1 MAQESRLVVVI
12 DSQNAERNA
21 RNLGNELV
29 SIERKGEFA
38 SKSMDSLSVATRAL
52 AGHMA
57 GLVTVGAAISKMDTY
72 TGLQNRLKLV
82 TNNQAELNK
91 ATEDTFQIAQKTY
104 SAWDSVLQVY
114 QRFSDNAKTLNLTMD
129 DTARLTETVSK
140 AVAISGASAEAADAA
155 LVQFGQAL
163 ASGTLRG
170 EELNSVMEQTP
181 ALAKAIAKGM
191 GITVGELRSVA
202 AEGKITSQE
211 IVKALRN
218 VQDEV
223 DALFAKTDI
232 TIGQSL
238 TLLNNEITKFVGE
251 AGKGSGAAQ
260 ALSGS
265 IQLLANNL
273 NLIADSAF
281 AIGIGLMTKAVLTK
295 TVAVQASIAAS
306 TKQVFATIAERNANI
321 AAAKA
326 EVESALA
333 EAQSTQVT
341 LTNIKATHAQ
351 IMAEIE
357 LEKVRLKAQITE
369 QGRTATITR
378 MAQLGRL
385 QAQVALEVAAAE
397 TAQSASSARLS
408 AALTAQSVA
417 TSRLA
422 LAKSALMA
430 IFSPMGLAIAAT
442 AASFYLLSSSSD
454 EVKESLATQSDSV
467 SDLTDKYIKLNTVQA
482 LTEGVRLRKE
492 IEQQNDAI
500 DDASGAIKRFAYIQK
515 ELFKLSGS
523 DYEDYQNA
531 IKSIATGASD
541 AGDLLKKMISSGRFS
556 QTQIDKL
563 IEFSSAVAESKNKIE
578 QGNTA
583 LKLLNATSGQHVEVT
598 AESIK
603 QLTIQTNLTKVAT
616 QNFTDMKTQMLDSLR
631 AQVEFIRLNG
641 GSEEQVKSLN
651 KVIQAYSLNQISA
664 TDAVSKFN
672 STAKVP
678 VDNIK
683 KLQEYAI
690 KTDQSKIALNQ
701 ANAELKKQNDL
712 RNEYLKQHQ
721 TVLGAQQ
728 GETNELNNQVAAQEK
743 LNKLR
748 DNANK
753 DNLKNDFLIKNTKAF
768 GGGEKGLDKARA
780 ASEFYTD
787 NKIPMTRSLTG
798 QEYAIFEA
806 WYKKQKEVKDLQ
818 ESISESTRKQ
828 TKEVEKQTKEAAKQA
843 VLLAGNDEK
852 SRNMLRVY
860 LAFRNA
866 GLGDKQ
872 ARVMTAQVGR
882 ETDFRNE
889 AMFGSHKDA
898 NNGYTN
904 TGFLSWQKSRS
915 TKLMQSLQG
924 QGVLDK
930 NGKIQQTQDALDAM
944 AKHAVQEAMTD
955 KSYSKSKAALLNDDL
970 DYRSLERIVAKN
982 LVGWDYDGKK
992 LGKAKASQHLA
1003 KQDSYY
1009 NQLSKILGD
1018 NPEAVSK
1025 AIGDLSKL
1033 EDEAYK
1039 ARAKTLEEVKQ
1050 LQATYDSETV
1060 ARSKKREEEINKATI
1075 LGQSNLIPKINERYD
1090 AEDKLAQKQFDFE
1103 VNGYKWTEEQKLDYT
1118 YETNSLRL
1126 VAEGKLS
1133 EDQRK
1138 VALDGLKLQKQQE
1151 LGLLKL
1157 AQEQRLFQARL
1168 SLLSE
1173 TQAMQERY
1181 RLEREE
1187 IHKNTKLSIEERQ
1200 KLIALSKANQDKETR
1215 DKVNNAVQNWGG
1227 IQADMNGTGEFFRQ
1241 DQERFS
1247 RLNAAND
1254 LADSQFAATDL
1265 NEQNSLD
1272 GLNAQFEAGLIKQ
1285 QDYENQKT
1293 AIIQAAQDQRNQ
1305 IAAEHAKNV
1314 QDIEDKYQQD
1324 RLNTQIA
1331 FGGQMMG
1338 SLTSMF
1344 GSMFGEQSK
1353 AYKIMFAADKA
1364 YAIAAAGIAIQQNI
1378 AAASKAGFPLNI
1390 PLIAGA
1396 VAQGASI
1403 IANIRAIK
1411 DQGFADGG
1419 YTGSGRKYEPAGIVH
1434 KGEVVWSQ
1442 EDIKR
1447 WGGVGLVENM
1457 RKSANPEAFINNH
1470 AINNTSAENV
1480 FNRSFLSSK
1489 AFNDN
1494 QNISNIFNRP
1504 TRENQIIVNAFKPS
1518 KDAASRSE
1526 DVQSI
1531 TNQYAG
1537 NNTSFSEVLDK
1548 SIQSSKSFNA
1558 SKSIISSLSNSKVLN
1573 SNVSNSTVQ
1582 NAEKELLKEVSI
1594 FKDNGFADGGYTGKG
1609 KKYEI
1614 AGAVHKGEIVWS
1626 QDDIKKWGGVD
1637 KVEQMRRATSPESFV
1652 SNYAQN
1658 HTTFESI
1665 LNRAN
1670 QSSRIFNQSK
1680 EISNIFNKSVQDDQI
1695 IYKGNG
1701 NVPTSATSDLYHD
1714 GKVYF
1719 SSNGLVQDRSNLDDV
1734 QDFTL
1739 GRTSR
1744 PQAEIMPS
1752 IEPSTPTINFKIEVI
1767 NQVSGATVEAEQ
1779 LDEQTVRIIVTDE
1792 LDKQLPRKVPKL
1804 VSDQIANPNS
1814 TISRSLTENTTA
1826 RRNRT

>member
-1 MAQESRLVVVI
+1 
-12 DSQNAERNA
+12 
-21 RNLGNELV
+21 
-29 SIERKGEFA
+29 
-38 SKSMDSLSVATRAL
+38 
-52 AGHMA
+52 
-57 GLVTVGAAISKMDTY
+57 
-72 TGLQNRLKLV
+72 
-82 TNNQAELNK
+82 
-91 ATEDTFQIAQKTY
+91 
-104 SAWDSVLQVY
+104 
-114 QRFSDNAKTLNLTMD
+114 
-129 DTARLTETVSK
+129 
-140 AVAISGASAEAADAA
+140 
-155 LVQFGQAL
+155 
-163 ASGTLRG
+163 
-170 EELNSVMEQTP
+170 
-181 ALAKAIAKGM
+181 
-191 GITVGELRSVA
+191 
-202 AEGKITSQE
+202 
-211 IVKALRN
+211 
-218 VQDEV
+218 
-223 DALFAKTDI
+223 
-232 TIGQSL
+232 
-238 TLLNNEITKFVGE
+238 
-251 AGKGSGAAQ
+251 
-260 ALSGS
+260 
-265 IQLLANNL
+265 
-273 NLIADSAF
+273 
-281 AIGIGLMTKAVLTK
+281 
-295 TVAVQASIAAS
+295 
-306 TKQVFATIAERNANI
+306 
-321 AAAKA
+321 
-326 EVESALA
+326 
-333 EAQSTQVT
+333 
-341 LTNIKATHAQ
+341 
-351 IMAEIE
+351 
-357 LEKVRLKAQITE
+357 
-369 QGRTATITR
+369 
-378 MAQLGRL
+378 
-385 QAQVALEVAAAE
+385 
-397 TAQSASSARLS
+397 
-408 AALTAQSVA
+408 
-417 TSRLA
+417 
-422 LAKSALMA
+422 
-430 IFSPMGLAIAAT
+430 
-442 AASFYLLSSSSD
+442 
-454 EVKESLATQSDSV
+454 
-467 SDLTDKYIKLNTVQA
+467 
-482 LTEGVRLRKE
+482 
-492 IEQQNDAI
+492 
-500 DDASGAIKRFAYIQK
+500 
-515 ELFKLSGS
+515 
-523 DYEDYQNA
+523 
-531 IKSIATGASD
+531 
-541 AGDLLKKMISSGRFS
+541 
-556 QTQIDKL
+556 
-563 IEFSSAVAESKNKIE
+563 
-578 QGNTA
+578 
-583 LKLLNATSGQHVEVT
+583 
-598 AESIK
+598 
-603 QLTIQTNLTKVAT
+603 
-616 QNFTDMKTQMLDSLR
+616 
-631 AQVEFIRLNG
+631 
-641 GSEEQVKSLN
+641 
-651 KVIQAYSLNQISA
+651 
-664 TDAVSKFN
+664 
-672 STAKVP
+672 
-678 VDNIK
+678 
-683 KLQEYAI
+683 
-690 KTDQSKIALNQ
+690 
-701 ANAELKKQNDL
+701 
-712 RNEYLKQHQ
+712 
-721 TVLGAQQ
+721 
-728 GETNELNNQVAAQEK
+728 
-743 LNKLR
+743 
-748 DNANK
+748 
-753 DNLKNDFLIKNTKAF
+753 
-768 GGGEKGLDKARA
+768 
-780 ASEFYTD
+780 
-787 NKIPMTRSLTG
+787 
-798 QEYAIFEA
+798 
-806 WYKKQKEVKDLQ
+806 
-818 ESISESTRKQ
+818 
-828 TKEVEKQTKEAAKQA
+828 TKEAAKQA
-843 VLLAGNDEK
+843 VLLAGNDERV
-852 SRNMLRVY
+852 RNMLRVY

-982 LVGWDYDGKK
+982 FVGWDYDGKK

-1018 NPEAVSK
+1018 NPEAASK
-1025 AIGDLSKL
+1025 AIGDLSKF

-1090 AEDKLAQKQFDFE
+1090 AEDKLSQKQFDFE

-1157 AQEQRLFQARL
+1157 AQEQRLFQAKL
-1168 SLLSE
+1168 FLLSE
-1173 TQAMQERY
+1173 TEAMQERY

-1187 IHKNTKLSIEERQ
+1187 IAKTVKDEGEKRKRL
-1200 KLIALSKANQDKETR
+1200 ALSRDQERLEALDRAAKAGQ
-1215 DKVNNAVQNWGG
+1215 AWGG
-1227 IQADMNGTGEFFRQ
+1227 IQADMNGRGEFYRL
-1241 DQERFS
+1241 DQERSS
-1247 RLNAAND
+1247 RLSAATN
-1254 LADSQFAATDL
+1254 LLDSQQGVVNL
-1265 NEQNSLD
+1265 NEQNSIEA
-1272 GLNAQFEAGLIKQ
+1272 LNAQFEQQLISQ

-1419 YTGSGRKYEPAGIVH
+1419 YTGSGGKYEPAGIVH

-1442 EDIKR
+1442 EDIRR

-1470 AINNTSAENV
+1470 AQNNTSIENV

-1494 QNISNIFNRP
+1494 KSISNISN
-1504 TRENQIIVNAFKPS
+1504 
-1518 KDAASRSE
+1518 
-1526 DVQSI
+1526 
-1531 TNQYAG
+1531 
-1537 NNTSFSEVLDK
+1537 
-1548 SIQSSKSFNA
+1548 
-1558 SKSIISSLSNSKVLN
+1558 LSNSKVLN

-1665 LNRAN
+1665 LNRAH

-1695 IYKGNG
+1695 IYKGNSRA
-1701 NVPTSATSDLYHD
+1701 PTASSSVGSDLFHD

-1719 SSNGLVQDRSNLDDV
+1719 SSIGLVQNRSNLEDV
-1734 QDFTL
+1734 QDFTM
-1739 GRTSR
+1739 GQAAR

-1767 NQVSGATVEAEQ
+1767 NQVNGATVEAEQ
-1779 LDEQTVRIIVTDE
+1779 LDEQTVRIIVKDE
-1792 LDKQLPRKVPKL
+1792 LDKQLPRTVPKL
-1804 VSDQIANPNS
+1804 VSDQIGNPNS

>member
-1 MAQESRLVVVI
+1 MAQDSRLVIVI
-12 DSQNAERNA
+12 DSRNAERNA
-21 RNLGNELV
+21 RNLGNELD
-29 SIERKGEFA
+29 SIERKGDYA
-38 SKSMDSLSVATRAL
+38 SKSMDGLSVATRAL
-52 AGHMA
+52 AGYMA
-57 GLVTVGAAISKMDTY
+57 GLVTVGAAISKMDAY

-91 ATEDTFQIAQKTY
+91 ATEDTFRIAQKTY

-181 ALAKAIAKGM
+181 ALAKAIAQGM

-211 IVKALRN
+211 IVKALKN
-218 VQDEV
+218 VQNNV

-251 AGKGSGAAQ
+251 AGQGSGAAQ

-265 IQLLANNL
+265 IQLLAENL
-273 NLIADSAF
+273 ESISYV
-281 AIGIGLMTKAVLTK
+281 AILGGTALLTKAIATQVSALNTK
-295 TVAVQASIAAS
+295 LGTLVANNAAS
-306 TKQVFATIAERNANI
+306 HLQKQKSIES
-321 AAAKA
+321 AKA
-326 EVESALA
+326 ALA
-333 EAQSTQVT
+333 EAEAHLANVRATNAETQAKFGASAASARYVLAANNVEKATKAVT
-341 LTNIKATHAQ
+341 AAQGKSASMASLVSGAWGLIGGPIGAITLGVTALAATYMYFSSKSAEATAKLKEQAEAAKLTKEEIKALNDEQRKEKLGDLAATINDQNKALEKQ
-351 IMAEIE
+351 ELAVGSALINIQNYAVGNAKVAEISN
-357 LEKVRLKAQITE
+357 KARLGTISYTE
-369 QGRTATITR
+369 AIE
-378 MAQLGRL
+378 QLKNQKIPSDL
-385 QAQVALEVAAAE
+385 MDALLKQVNAYDEAAE
-397 TAQSASSARLS
+397 TAAKTKQTYSLFGIEVTLAGNKAENAIVGVDKNTKSLTENEKAALAAKNAQKQYADSLADRKFEALVTKGLLAKGYSPEQVKQMVETASWARKSGVKVSNELYQIGLQTLSIEEQNKKVIDAKNKALKESTNELTKQQKLTKRLVGISGQSGIGTGPHLDVRYGGSLSGQKVSNEHLARLQAGGKPLTSYKISSNYGPRKAPTKGASSFHKGIDFS
-408 AALTAQSVA
+408 MPEGTPITTNVA
-417 TSRLA
+417 VKDIKTWYDS
-422 LAKSALMA
+422 KGGGYVSEV
-430 IFSPMGLAIAAT
+430 IFEDG
-442 AASFYLLSSSSD
+442 
-454 EVKESLATQSDSV
+454 V
-467 SDLTDKYIKLNTVQA
+467 S
-482 LTEGVRLRKE
+482 
-492 IEQQNDAI
+492 
-500 DDASGAIKRFAYIQK
+500 
-515 ELFKLSGS
+515 
-523 DYEDYQNA
+523 
-531 IKSIATGASD
+531 
-541 AGDLLKKMISSGRFS
+541 
-556 QTQIDKL
+556 
-563 IEFSSAVAESKNKIE
+563 
-578 QGNTA
+578 
-583 LKLLNATSGQHVEVT
+583 LKLLHQSPKMQSKVKGGASKGSDKAAGDIQSQLERQLDAQRSLENEVATEVQRIQNNLQVRLEDVDKAGFSPERT
-598 AESIK
+598 AEIK
-603 QLTIQTNLTKVAT
+603 
-616 QNFTDMKTQMLDSLR
+616 
-631 AQVEFIRLNG
+631 
-641 GSEEQVKSLN
+641 
-651 KVIQAYSLNQISA
+651 
-664 TDAVSKFN
+664 
-672 STAKVP
+672 
-678 VDNIK
+678 
-683 KLQEYAI
+683 
-690 KTDQSKIALNQ
+690 
-701 ANAELKKQNDL
+701 AELQRRADND
-712 RNEYLKQHQ
+712 
-721 TVLGAQQ
+721 
-728 GETNELNNQVAAQEK
+728 VA
-743 LNKLR
+743 
-748 DNANK
+748 
-753 DNLKNDFLIKNTKAF
+753 I
-768 GGGEKGLDKARA
+768 
-780 ASEFYTD
+780 
-787 NKIPMTRSLTG
+787 
-798 QEYAIFEA
+798 
-806 WYKKQKEVKDLQ
+806 
-818 ESISESTRKQ
+818 
-828 TKEVEKQTKEAAKQA
+828 AKQA
-843 VLLAGNDEK
+843 I
-852 SRNMLRVY
+852 R
-860 LAFRNA
+860 
-866 GLGDKQ
+866 
-872 ARVMTAQVGR
+872 
-882 ETDFRNE
+882 
-889 AMFGSHKDA
+889 
-898 NNGYTN
+898 
-904 TGFLSWQKSRS
+904 
-915 TKLMQSLQG
+915 
-924 QGVLDK
+924 
-930 NGKIQQTQDALDAM
+930 
-944 AKHAVQEAMTD
+944 
-955 KSYSKSKAALLNDDL
+955 
-970 DYRSLERIVAKN
+970 
-982 LVGWDYDGKK
+982 
-992 LGKAKASQHLA
+992 
-1003 KQDSYY
+1003 
-1009 NQLSKILGD
+1009 
-1018 NPEAVSK
+1018 
-1025 AIGDLSKL
+1025 SKL
-1033 EDEAYK
+1033 EDYK
-1039 ARAKTLEEVKQ
+1039 EF
-1050 LQATYDSETV
+1050 
-1060 ARSKKREEEINKATI
+1060 
-1075 LGQSNLIPKINERYD
+1075 
-1090 AEDKLAQKQFDFE
+1090 QK
-1103 VNGYKWTEEQKLDYT
+1103 TEEQLLEESFNRKKFNAAHDI
-1118 YETNSLRL
+1118 E
-1126 VAEGKLS
+1126 LS
-1133 EDQRK
+1133 KSEQK
-1138 VALDGLKLQKQQE
+1138 QAVELLEQQKQQE

-1187 IHKNTKLSIEERQ
+1187 ILKNTKLSIEERQ
-1200 KLIALSKANQDKETR
+1200 KLIVLSKATQDKESR
-1215 DKVNNAVQNWGG
+1215 DKVNNAFQNWGG
-1227 IQADMNGTGEFFRQ
+1227 IQADMNGTSEFFRQ
-1241 DQERFS
+1241 AQERFS

-1272 GLNAQFEAGLIKQ
+1272 GLDAQLEAGLIKQ

-1305 IAAEHAKNV
+1305 IAAEYAKNA

-1378 AAASKAGFPLNI
+1378 AAASKAGFPLNL

-1411 DQGFADGG
+1411 DQGFAEGG
-1419 YTGSGRKYEPAGIVH
+1419 YTGRGGKYQPAGIVH

-1447 WGGVGLVENM
+1447 WGGVGLVEKM

-1494 QNISNIFNRP
+1494 QNISNIFNQP
-1504 TRENQIIVNAFKPS
+1504 TRENQIIVKALKPS
-1518 KDAASRSE
+1518 NEVVLQSG
-1526 DVQSI
+1526 DVQNI

-1594 FKDNGFADGGYTGKG
+1594 FKDNGFADGGYTGGGYTGKG
-1609 KKYEI
+1609 NKYEI

-1637 KVEQMRRATSPESFV
+1637 KVEQMRRATNPESFV

-1680 EISNIFNKSVQDDQI
+1680 EISNIFNLPVQDDQI
-1695 IYKGNG
+1695 IYKGNSS
-1701 NVPTSATSDLYHD
+1701 VPTSATSDLYHD

-1719 SSNGLVQDRSNLDDV
+1719 SSNGLVQDRSNLEDV
-1734 QDFTL
+1734 QDFTI
-1739 GRTSR
+1739 GQAAR

-1767 NQVSGATVEAEQ
+1767 NQVNGATVEAEQ
-1779 LDEQTVRIIVTDE
+1779 LDEQTVRIIVKDE
-1792 LDKQLPRKVPKL
+1792 LDKQLPRTVPKL

-1814 TISRSLTENTTA
+1814 TISRSLTKNTTA
-1826 RRNRT
+1826 RRNR

>member
-1 MAQESRLVVVI
+1 
-12 DSQNAERNA
+12 
-21 RNLGNELV
+21 
-29 SIERKGEFA
+29 
-38 SKSMDSLSVATRAL
+38 
-52 AGHMA
+52 
-57 GLVTVGAAISKMDTY
+57 
-72 TGLQNRLKLV
+72 
-82 TNNQAELNK
+82 
-91 ATEDTFQIAQKTY
+91 
-104 SAWDSVLQVY
+104 
-114 QRFSDNAKTLNLTMD
+114 
-129 DTARLTETVSK
+129 
-140 AVAISGASAEAADAA
+140 AEAADAA

-211 IVKALRN
+211 IVKALKN

-397 TAQSASSARLS
+397 TAQSAASSRLS

-556 QTQIDKL
+556 QNQIDKL

-583 LKLLNATSGQHVEVT
+583 LKLLNATSRQHVEVT

-672 STAKVP
+672 STAKIP
-678 VDNIK
+678 AENIK
-683 KLQEYAI
+683 GLQDHAT

-721 TVLGAQQ
+721 TVLAAQQ

-753 DNLKNDFLIKNTKAF
+753 DILKNDFLIKNTKAF

-787 NKIPMTRSLTG
+787 NKIPMTRSLTS
-798 QEYAIFEA
+798 QEAAIFEA
-806 WYKKQKEVKDLQ
+806 WYKKQKEAKDLQ
-818 ESISESTRKQ
+818 ESITESSRKQ
-828 TKEVEKQTKEAAKQA
+828 TKESEKKLKITQAELEVAKRSAALIESSGLGKYA
-843 VLLAGNDEK
+843 ESKGIPSSVIAGLLAQESQGIREAKSHTGAIGYFQTTSGYRKQNNMSVADSYDLEK
-852 SRNMLRVY
+852 SGKIVIDNIAKVY
-860 LAFRNA
+860 EKTGDLAQAILSHNA
-866 GLGDKQ
+866 GEGG
-872 ARVMTAQVGR
+872 ARQFTKTGKVKGSA
-882 ETDFRNE
+882 ERNKE
-889 AMFGSHKDA
+889 VSQ
-898 NNGYTN
+898 Y
-904 TGFLSWQKSRS
+904 
-915 TKLMQSLQG
+915 
-924 QGVLDK
+924 
-930 NGKIQQTQDALDAM
+930 
-944 AKHAVQEAMTD
+944 
-955 KSYSKSKAALLNDDL
+955 
-970 DYRSLERIVAKN
+970 VAKVSRYSDIIAGG
-982 LVGWDYDGKK
+982 VGKGGLSDGDSDRAY
-992 LGKAKASQHLA
+992 GKQ
-1003 KQDSYY
+1003 
-1009 NQLSKILGD
+1009 I
-1018 NPEAVSK
+1018 
-1025 AIGDLSKL
+1025 
-1033 EDEAYK
+1033 K
-1039 ARAKTLEEVKQ
+1039 ARLELVKQ
-1050 LQATYDSETV
+1050 GLNLQEQYEEEQAKRTK
-1060 ARSKKREEEINKATI
+1060 ARNEEINLAQQT
-1075 LGQSNLIPKINERYD
+1075 GQTALIPKIKERYKAQD
-1090 AEDKLAQKQFDFE
+1090 ELAKLQQDFE
-1103 VNGYKWTEEQKLDYT
+1103 VNGYKWTEKQKLEYT

-1138 VALDGLKLQKQQE
+1138 VALGGLELQKQQE

-1157 AQEQRLFQARL
+1157 AQEQRLFQAEQFMLGEMERIKKRYAL
-1168 SLLSE
+1168 EYDEISKITDLEERRRKMSAFQADFIRNGVGNPTIDQYDTSSQFLKSTNYTKPKQTNMQVLDEDYAQTYQKLKDNLAAVLESE
-1173 TQAMQERY
+1173 KASYQER
-1181 RLEREE
+1181 LEA
-1187 IHKNTKLSIEERQ
+1187 ERVFKEARQ
-1200 KLIALSKANQDKETR
+1200 QMDNEYHLKAIDARKADHDSQLQLYSQMISSASST
-1215 DKVNNAVQNWGG
+1215 WGG
-1227 IQADMNGTGEFFRQ
+1227 LTQIVKDARGEN
-1241 DQERFS
+1241 S
-1247 RLNAAND
+1247 RSFKAMFIAQQSFAIASAIISAHL
-1254 LADSQFAATDL
+1254 AATQVAADATIPFFGAKIAASTAML
-1265 NEQNSLD
+1265 AMGYAN
-1272 GLNAQFEAGLIKQ
+1272 AGLI
-1285 QDYENQKT
+1285 
-1293 AIIQAAQDQRNQ
+1293 A
-1305 IAAEHAKNV
+1305 
-1314 QDIEDKYQQD
+1314 
-1324 RLNTQIA
+1324 
-1331 FGGQMMG
+1331 GQ
-1338 SLTSMF
+1338 T
-1344 GSMFGEQSK
+1344 
-1353 AYKIMFAADKA
+1353 I
-1364 YAIAAAGIAIQQNI
+1364 
-1378 AAASKAGFPLNI
+1378 AGF
-1390 PLIAGA
+1390 
-1396 VAQGASI
+1396 S
-1403 IANIRAIK
+1403 
-1411 DQGFADGG
+1411 DGG
-1419 YTGSGRKYEPAGIVH
+1419 FTGSGGKYQPAGIVH
-1434 KGEVVWSQ
+1434 KGEIVWSQ

-1447 WGGVGLVENM
+1447 WGGVGLVEKM
-1457 RKSANPEAFINNH
+1457 RKSANPEAFLNN
-1470 AINNTSAENV
+1470 
-1480 FNRSFLSSK
+1480 
-1489 AFNDN
+1489 
-1494 QNISNIFNRP
+1494 
-1504 TRENQIIVNAFKPS
+1504 
-1518 KDAASRSE
+1518 
-1526 DVQSI
+1526 
-1531 TNQYAG
+1531 
-1537 NNTSFSEVLDK
+1537 
-1548 SIQSSKSFNA
+1548 NA
-1558 SKSIISSLSNSKVLN
+1558 S
-1573 SNVSNSTVQ
+1573 
-1582 NAEKELLKEVSI
+1582 
-1594 FKDNGFADGGYTGKG
+1594 ADS
-1609 KKYEI
+1609 
-1614 AGAVHKGEIVWS
+1614 V
-1626 QDDIKKWGGVD
+1626 
-1637 KVEQMRRATSPESFV
+1637 MRRAMMSSNAFIES
-1652 SNYAQN
+1652 QK
-1658 HTTFESI
+1658 
-1665 LNRAN
+1665 
-1670 QSSRIFNQSK
+1670 QSDIFNQP
-1680 EISNIFNKSVQDDQI
+1680 VQDTQI
-1695 IYKGNG
+1695 IYKGNRS
-1701 NVPTSATSDLYHD
+1701 VPITSSSASSDLFHD

-1719 SSNGLVQDRSNLDDV
+1719 SSNGFVQDRSNLEDV
-1734 QDFTL
+1734 QDFTM
-1739 GRTSR
+1739 GQAAR

-1752 IEPSTPTINFKIEVI
+1752 IEPASPTINFKIEVI

-1779 LDEQTVRIIVTDE
+1779 LDEQTVRIIVKDE
-1792 LDKQLPRKVPKL
+1792 LDKQLPRTVPKL
-1804 VSDQIANPNS
+1804 VSDQIGNPNS
-1814 TISRSLTENTTA
+1814 TISRSLTENTTV
-1826 RRNRT
+1826 RRNR

>member
-1 MAQESRLVVVI
+1 MAQESRLVIVI

-181 ALAKAIAKGM
+181 ALAKAIAQGM

-211 IVKALRN
+211 IVKALKN
-218 VQDEV
+218 VQNDV

-260 ALSGS
+260 VLAGS
-265 IQLLANNL
+265 VQTLASNL
-273 NLIADSAF
+273 DLIADGALVV
-281 AIGIGLMTKAVLTK
+281 GIGYITRAILMKSAAIKEGMVSTLANR
-295 TVAVQASIAAS
+295 QASVLNAQAEYAEATAAL
-306 TKQVFATIAERNANI
+306 N
-321 AAAKA
+321 AAKA
-326 EVESALA
+326 HLA
-333 EAQSTQVT
+333 NVRA
-341 LTNIKATHAQ
+341 TN
-351 IMAEIE
+351 
-357 LEKVRLKAQITE
+357 
-369 QGRTATITR
+369 
-378 MAQLGRL
+378 
-385 QAQVALEVAAAE
+385 AE
-397 TAQSASSARLS
+397 TQ
-408 AALTAQSVA
+408 
-417 TSRLA
+417 
-422 LAKSALMA
+422 AK
-430 IFSPMGLAIAAT
+430 FGAT
-442 AASFYLLSSSSD
+442 AA
-454 EVKESLATQSDSV
+454 ATRYAQAQAAV
-467 SDLTDKYIKLNTVQA
+467 TAATNAQTAAQIKLNTATSIAGRLAKGAFGLIGGWTGVATLGVMGLAVAYSYFNNKAEEAKQKLAEQA
-482 LTEGVRLRKE
+482 KVAEKADEELKKLTGNDKAKAVNDLTIAFNAQNKALEKSSRAVGSALIDIENYARGNREVEKISQEARTGTISYTEAIERLNKIKLPTDLYE
-492 IEQQNDAI
+492 NLKKQAAQY
-500 DDASGAIKRFAYIQK
+500 DDNASKASLSA
-515 ELFKLSGS
+515 EKLKLLRVEVKLGGN
-523 DYEDYQNA
+523 EAQNA
-531 IKSIATGASD
+531 AIQHQKQAD
-541 AGDLLKKMISSGRFS
+541 AL
-556 QTQIDKL
+556 
-563 IEFSSAVAESKNKIE
+563 
-578 QGNTA
+578 GNTA
-583 LKLLNATSGQHVEVT
+583 TEAEKATKALQDYQAKQKDSVIDSIYKSGWLDKGYT
-598 AESIK
+598 
-603 QLTIQTNLTKVAT
+603 VA
-616 QNFTDMKTQMLDSLR
+616 
-631 AQVEFIRLNG
+631 
-641 GSEEQVKSLN
+641 
-651 KVIQAYSLNQISA
+651 
-664 TDAVSKFN
+664 
-672 STAKVP
+672 
-678 VDNIK
+678 
-683 KLQEYAI
+683 
-690 KTDQSKIALNQ
+690 Q
-701 ANAELKKQNDL
+701 ANAILELQKAKGMSAILSKDEIDSAL
-712 RNEYLKQHQ
+712 RNLKIIEE
-721 TVLGAQQ
+721 QQ
-728 GETNELNNQVAAQEK
+728 EREDK
-743 LNKLR
+743 L
-748 DNANK
+748 
-753 DNLKNDFLIKNTKAF
+753 T
-768 GGGEKGLDKARA
+768 
-780 ASEFYTD
+780 
-787 NKIPMTRSLTG
+787 
-798 QEYAIFEA
+798 EA
-806 WYKKQKEVKDLQ
+806 K
-818 ESISESTRKQ
+818 R
-828 TKEVEKQTKEAAKQA
+828 KQTKEAAKQA
-843 VLLAGNDEK
+843 VLLAGNNEQA
-852 SRNMLRVY
+852 RNMLRVY
-860 LAFRNA
+860 QSFRNA

-898 NNGYTN
+898 NNGYNN

-955 KSYSKSKAALLNDDL
+955 KSYSKSKAALLNEDL

-982 LVGWDYDGKK
+982 FVGWDYDGKK

-1018 NPEAVSK
+1018 NPEAASK
-1025 AIGDLSKL
+1025 AIGDLSKF

-1050 LQATYDSETV
+1050 LQATYDSESV

-1090 AEDKLAQKQFDFE
+1090 AEDKLSQKQFDFE

-1187 IHKNTKLSIEERQ
+1187 ILKNTKLSIAERQ
-1200 KLIALSKANQDKETR
+1200 KLIALSKATQEKETR

-1227 IQADMNGTGEFFRQ
+1227 IQADMNGTSEFFRQ
-1241 DQERFS
+1241 DQERFN

-1272 GLNAQFEAGLIKQ
+1272 GLDAQLEAGLIKQ

-1293 AIIQAAQDQRNQ
+1293 AIIQTAQDQRNQ
-1305 IAAEHAKNV
+1305 IAAEYAKNA

-1419 YTGSGRKYEPAGIVH
+1419 YTGSGGKYEPAGIVH

-1442 EDIKR
+1442 DDIRR

-1494 QNISNIFNRP
+1494 QNISNIFNQP
-1504 TRENQIIVNAFKPS
+1504 TRENQIIVNAFKSS
-1518 KDAASRSE
+1518 KDAASRSG

-1537 NNTSFSEVLDK
+1537 NNTSIENVFNRCFLSSKAFNDNK
-1548 SIQSSKSFNA
+1548 SISN
-1558 SKSIISSLSNSKVLN
+1558 ISNLSNSKVLN

-1637 KVEQMRRATSPESFV
+1637 KVEKMRRATSPESFV

-1665 LNRAN
+1665 LNRAH

-1680 EISNIFNKSVQDDQI
+1680 EISNIFNQSVQDDQI

-1719 SSNGLVQDRSNLDDV
+1719 SSNGLVQDRSNLEDV
-1734 QDFTL
+1734 QDFTISQA
-1739 GRTSR
+1739 SR

-1804 VSDQIANPNS
+1804 VSDQIGNPNS